1 MRYAHVYA
9 RHLSSEQFDF
19 SHPEPNTHV
28 SRAVIDAEVRIS
40 ERIDRQV
47 EMVENRF
54 KTIDGEM
61 ERRILGAFRA
71 LDESLNV
78 VSRTLSG
85 LLDDDTLVNT
95 RNSAVSTVWTGTFRS
110 PKTDDF

>member
-1 MRYAHVYA
+1 MRYAHVYT

-19 SHPEPNTHV
+19 SHPEPNAHI

-40 ERIDRQV
+40 EQIDRQV

-85 LLDDDTLVNT
+85 LLDDDILVNT
-95 RNSAVSTVWTGTFRS
+95 RNSAVSTVWTETFRT
-110 PKTDDF
+110 PKTDDV